1 LTPNQPLARTSNHN
15 IEAIM
20 FRAVAILSLL
30 FSTLPTTLAQFNNQ
44 QNNEAA
50 GQSPCGTGGCGAG
63 NTLASAP
70 SLPSHPATGK
80 WQTEDFRP
88 TDASVSCA
96 VVKYDS
102 TVSRPVLHLLCPG
115 PDVFAPLRVHLSLTW
130 KNENEM
136 PAIMRSLPVDIS
148 RSVNFKSRPGVS
160 RVELRFQDPQ
170 ARRSIKEWITFTE
183 VNVGLVVPPK

>member
-1 LTPNQPLARTSNHN
+1 
-15 IEAIM
+15 M

-30 FSTLPTTLAQFNNQ
+30 FSTLPSVAQFSNQ
-44 QNNEAA
+44 RSNQVTQAPCGPGA
-50 GQSPCGTGGCGAG
+50 CGTGK
-63 NTLASAP
+63 TLASAP
-70 SLPSHPATGK
+70 SLPSNPVTGK
-80 WQTEDFRP
+80 WQTEDFKP
-88 TDASVSCA
+88 SDASVSCA

-136 PAIMRSLPVDIS
+136 PPIMRSMPIEIS
-148 RSVNFKSRPGVS
+148 RSVNFKSRPGIS

-170 ARRSIKEWITFTE
+170 ARRLIKEWVTFTE
-183 VNVGLVVPPK
+183 VNVGLVLPPK

>member
-1 LTPNQPLARTSNHN
+1 
-15 IEAIM
+15 M

-30 FSTLPTTLAQFNNQ
+30 FSTVPTLAQFSKQ

-50 GQSPCGTGGCGAG
+50 DQQPCGTGDCGTG

-70 SLPSHPATGK
+70 SLPSNNPIRGK
-80 WQTEDFRP
+80 WQTEDFTP

-115 PDVFAPLRVHLSLTW
+115 PDVFAPLRVHLTLTW

-136 PAIMRSLPVDIS
+136 PPIMRSMPVDIS
-148 RSVNFKSRPGVS
+148 RSVNFKSRPGFS
-160 RVELRFQDPQ
+160 KVELRFQDPQ
-170 ARRSIKEWITFTE
+170 ARRSIKEWVTFTE
-183 VNVGLVVPPK
+183 VNVGLVVPAK